1 VLGTLSVVAVWQQKY
16 KSLLNIPFCLASS
29 YHCVNNNLRSICEV
43 AELCLPNCQGVR
55 MSLSVSVLI
64 TKNGILGEVG
74 VANLESLNLRVRDD
88 RVHRNVRL
96 VFLLIEND
104 CMSV

>member
-1 VLGTLSVVAVWQQKY
+1 
-16 KSLLNIPFCLASS
+16 
-29 YHCVNNNLRSICEV
+29 
-43 AELCLPNCQGVR
+43 

-74 VANLESLNLRVRDD
+74 VTNLESLNLRVRDD

-96 VFLLIEND
+96 VFLLIEDD